1 MPLVIW
7 TPDRI
12 VLLHF
17 SLFIQPM
24 IWTPDRIL
32 QPHCLQSDLAP
43 DSHATCTAPAPPPI
57 RSAPSPSGTFVS
69 FLIRFLAQ
77 QRISNLFVRFQF
89 VDQKAEA
96 HWFVPIWSICEV
108 SVCRSESSSPLILPI
123 RGFTFLLYTV
133 SHLSFFF
140 NERWFICSMFPC
152 FKW

>member
-24 IWTPDRIL
+24 IWTSDRIL

-57 RSAPSPSGTFVS
+57 RSAPSPS
-69 FLIRFLAQ
+69 
-77 QRISNLFVRFQF
+77 
-89 VDQKAEA
+89 
-96 HWFVPIWSICEV
+96 
-108 SVCRSESSSPLILPI
+108 VCRSESSSPLICADSRLHISALHDTKPS
-123 RGFTFLLYTV
+123 RYKDKSYTCEGFSFLLNACRKQELWCWCAGLLPYNFTRLLHSWYPKQMMIHAADFV
-133 SHLSFFF
+133 LVDSSFQ
-140 NERWFICSMFPC
+140 
-152 FKW
+152 